1 MKDST
6 MKDSTF
12 ERYCLVVDWWV
23 VNSFN
28 GTKAWQEF
36 YPDTSDEV
44 AAASFVRM
52 LRIDKVAKYKADK
65 MKAAS
70 EVLGTSHLEILTELK
85 NWLYSDIT
93 ELIDL
98 TVDDIKLLPIEVRR
112 LVTEFEKT
120 TTTFEGKETVKIK
133 LKFVSKEKAM
143 DVVTKHIAFFEDHN
157 KQKSGSTTPEQRA
170 ADIAAIE
177 AIMKGK

>member
-1 MKDST
+1 

-85 NWLYSDIT
+85 NWLYS
-93 ELIDL
+93 
-98 TVDDIKLLPIEVRR
+98 
-112 LVTEFEKT
+112 
-120 TTTFEGKETVKIK
+120 EGKETVKIK